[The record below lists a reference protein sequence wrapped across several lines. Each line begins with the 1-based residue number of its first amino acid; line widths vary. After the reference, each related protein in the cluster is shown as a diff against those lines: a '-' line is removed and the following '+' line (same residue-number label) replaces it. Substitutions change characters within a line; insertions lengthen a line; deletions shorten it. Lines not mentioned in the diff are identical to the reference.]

1 MLQERSP
8 WESKSLQPRAVGK
21 LSWGKWSLEGDG
33 DPCVSRGDTYM
44 KAQPE
49 PGGGSRLSLEL
60 GWPRGLLGE
69 HFLEVIGSETRP
81 LGLRVNEWHIKGSG
95 VDDSLSKP
103 ESGGGGGNGHEG
115 PNRAGAPGT
124 MQGAGGAEQGQAP
137 GDPGAEQAVDLGGGR
152 GCQDDWAIGWRVAGG
167 GVLRVLTF
175 RGKLQGSPCAWRSVH
190 VWGQSRR
197 GGCRRA
203 GAQAC
208 EG

>member
-33 DPCVSRGDTYM
+33 DPCASRGDTYM

-137 GDPGAEQAVDLGGGR
+137 GDPGAEQAVDLGGG
-152 GCQDDWAIGWRVAGG
+152 G
-167 GVLRVLTF
+167 GVSGRLGDWVESSGGRSAEGPDFQRQAAGQPLCLEECARV
-175 RGKLQGSPCAWRSVH
+175 
-190 VWGQSRR
+190 
-197 GGCRRA
+197 
-203 GAQAC
+203 GAEQTRWV
-208 EG
+208 